1 MPVNPTYP
9 GVYIQEE
16 PIGNKPITG
25 VSTSVTA
32 FVGKAKRGPIEKAVD
47 ILSFMDYEKK
57 FGGLDASSE
66 MSYAVRQFF
75 MNAGTKAWV
84 VRLVKSAE
92 PASKTFKVAAENVL
106 TVTALEKGGMGNNIE
121 VRINFRTSNPASIFN
136 LILNYISLDNPQ
148 DNITEAFKDLSM
160 NSKNPRYVEN
170 VVNGTSKL
178 VEVRREAA
186 GGTKTYAVASK
197 PNVVILDHGK
207 LKGRAIYAT
216 SKPTTRGVVKREGV
230 NAFLENGLETDYT
243 DSDMYTV
250 FSGSRA
256 TKTGIYAL
264 EDVDIFNLLCLPGIS
279 NSGILME
286 ADSYCK
292 ERRAFLIADSPK
304 NVKNPADMATII
316 SGTTYPK
323 TEYGAIYYPWI
334 RIADPLNGGKLRVTA
349 PCGTIAGIYARTD
362 SNRGVWKAPAG
373 TEATLT
379 GVKKADYL
387 LTDDENGNL
396 NPLGVNCIR
405 IFPSYGAVSWG
416 ARTLRGSDQLTS
428 EYKYVPVRRTALF
441 IEESL
446 YRGLEWVVFEPNDE
460 PLWTRIRLNVGAFM
474 HNLFLQGAFLGKTP
488 REAYFVKCDNE
499 TITQN
504 DINLGIVNILVGF
517 APLKPAEFV
526 IIRIQQ
532 IAGKNNQ

>member
-1 MPVNPTYP
+1 MPEHPTYP

-32 FVGKAKRGPIEKAVD
+32 FVGKAKRGPIDKAVD
-47 ILSFMDYEKK
+47 ILSFLDYEKI

-75 MNAGTKAWV
+75 INGGTKAWV
-84 VRLVKSAE
+84 VRLVKCAE
-92 PASKTFKVAAENVL
+92 PASKTFKIATENVL
-106 TVTALEKGGMGNNIE
+106 TVTALDEGLSGNNIE
-121 VRINFRTSNPASIFN
+121 VRINYETSNPASTFN
-136 LILNYISLDNPQ
+136 LILNYTSPDNMQ
-148 DNITEAFKDLSM
+148 DNINEAFKDLSM
-160 NSKNPRYVEN
+160 NSKDPRYVEN

-178 VEVRREAA
+178 VEVRRETA

-197 PNVVILDHGK
+197 RHVITPDHGK
-207 LKGRAIYAT
+207 LKAKAIDAT
-216 SKPTTRGVVKREGV
+216 LKPTTRGVVKRDGV

-243 DSDMYTV
+243 DSDIYNV
-250 FSGSRA
+250 FIGSRA
-256 TKTGIYAL
+256 GKTGIYAL

-286 ADSYCK
+286 ADSWCK

-334 RIADPLNGGKLRVTA
+334 RIADPLNGRKLRVTA

-379 GVKKADYL
+379 GVKKVDYL

-446 YRGLEWVVFEPNDE
+446 NRGLEWVVFEPNDE
-460 PLWTRIRLNVGAFM
+460 TLWSRIRLNVGAFM
-474 HNLFLQGAFLGKTP
+474 HKLFIQGAFLGKTP
-488 REAYFVKCDNE
+488 L
-499 TITQN
+499 I
-504 DINLGIVNILVGF
+504 
-517 APLKPAEFV
+517 
-526 IIRIQQ
+526 
-532 IAGKNNQ
+532 